1 MNQKRTNKNTSTTR
15 SQSNSKTSEKKTTA
29 RKSKNKVS
37 SNTALFLSLVVLLLC
52 VVMLAISFAFTQK
65 ATSTPSS
72 VPVVAK
78 ENTSSN
84 VKSNATT
91 SNSVSIEKEKSP
103 SVKTQTKET
112 SSKTKVTSSSSKQ
125 TEKTQSTKNQAVKTE
140 TPKTTVTNKTT
151 QQSSTQK
158 TATPKSSVQNSVSK
172 SASVQIT
179 QNKVESKENIVTP
192 TKKVADIYIVLDDG
206 GHNLSHLKPFLD
218 LKIPLTI
225 AVLPNLAYSKQS
237 ANLTVQ
243 YGKTLILHQP
253 MQAINLSTDPGPNAI
268 MPQMSAD
275 QIRSLVSENLDSL
288 GVKIGLNNH
297 EGSLITADTYAMKAV
312 MEVCKSRGMF
322 FLDSRTNS
330 QSVCKSVASE
340 YGVKLYERNIFLD
353 NTPNQDD
360 MIAMFKSGIEIAK
373 KNGSVVM
380 IGHVWSGKNLAD
392 VLQKMYDEFTPQ
404 GFIFGELK

>member
-1 MNQKRTNKNTSTTR
+1 MEQKKTNKTS
-15 SQSNSKTSEKKTTA
+15 SK
-29 RKSKNKVS
+29 KSKRKNKVS
-37 SNTALFLSLVVLLLC
+37 SNTALFLSLAVLLLC
-52 VVMLAISFAFTQK
+52 VVMLTISFVLTQK
-65 ATSTPSS
+65 TTSTPSS

-78 ENTSSN
+78 ESSNTNTS
-84 VKSNATT
+84 K
-91 SNSVSIEKEKSP
+91 SVSTEKEKSS
-103 SVKTQTKET
+103 SVKTQPKEN
-112 SSKTKVTSSSSKQ
+112 SSKTKVETSSSKQ

-172 SASVQIT
+172 SASVQTT

-192 TKKVADIYIVLDDG
+192 TKKVADVYIVLDDG

-268 MPQMSAD
+268 LPQMSSD

-297 EGSLITADTYAMKAV
+297 EGSLITADTYAMKTV

-360 MIAMFKSGIEIAK
+360 MIAMFKSGIEYAK
-373 KNGSVVM
+373 KNVSVVM

>member
-1 MNQKRTNKNTSTTR
+1 MEKKQKTNKTS
-15 SQSNSKTSEKKTTA
+15 SK
-29 RKSKNKVS
+29 KSKRKNKVS
-37 SNTALFLSLVVLLLC
+37 SNTALFLSLAVLLLC
-52 VVMLAISFAFTQK
+52 VVMLALSFVFTQK
-65 ATSTPSS
+65 TTSNPSS

-78 ENTSSN
+78 ESLNT
-84 VKSNATT
+84 TT
-91 SNSVSIEKEKSP
+91 SKSVSTEKEKSS
-103 SVKTQTKET
+103 SVKIQPKEN
-112 SSKTKVTSSSSKQ
+112 SSKTKVESSSSKQ
-125 TEKTQSTKNQAVKTE
+125 SEKTQSVKSQTVKTE
-140 TPKTTVTNKTT
+140 TPKTTVANTTT
-151 QQSSTQK
+151 QQSSTQNTVTQK
-158 TATPKSSVQNSVSK
+158 TTPQKNSVQGSQSSVV
-172 SASVQIT
+172 V
-179 QNKVESKENIVTP
+179 KENEKITTP
-192 TKKVADIYIVLDDG
+192 TKKVADVYIVLDDG

-243 YGKTLILHQP
+243 YGKNLILHQP
-253 MQAINLSTDPGPNAI
+253 MQAVNLSTDPGPNAI
-268 MPQMSAD
+268 MPQMSAEE
-275 QIRSLVSENLDSL
+275 IRSLVNENLDSL

-297 EGSLITADTYAMKAV
+297 EGSLITADTFAMKAV

-330 QSVCKSVASE
+330 QSVCKNVASE

-353 NTPNQDD
+353 NTPNQSD
-360 MIAMFKSGIEIAK
+360 MIAMFKSGIEYAK

-392 VLQKMYDEFTPQ
+392 VLQKMYDEYYPQ

>member
-1 MNQKRTNKNTSTTR
+1 MEKKQKTNKTS
-15 SQSNSKTSEKKTTA
+15 SK
-29 RKSKNKVS
+29 KSKRKNKVS
-37 SNTALFLSLVVLLLC
+37 SNTALFLSLAVLLLC
-52 VVMLAISFAFTQK
+52 VVMLALSFVFTQK
-65 ATSTPSS
+65 TTSNPSS

-78 ENTSSN
+78 ESSN
-84 VKSNATT
+84 TTT
-91 SNSVSIEKEKSP
+91 SKSVSTEKEKSS
-103 SVKTQTKET
+103 SVKTQPKET
-112 SSKTKVTSSSSKQ
+112 SSKTKVESSSSKQ
-125 TEKTQSTKNQAVKTE
+125 SEKTQSVKSQTVKTE
-140 TPKTTVTNKTT
+140 TPKTTVANTTT
-151 QQSSTQK
+151 QQSSTQNTVTQK
-158 TATPKSSVQNSVSK
+158 TTPQKNSVQNSQS
-172 SASVQIT
+172 SV
-179 QNKVESKENIVTP
+179 VVKENEKITTP
-192 TKKVADIYIVLDDG
+192 TKKVADVYIVLDDG

-243 YGKTLILHQP
+243 YGKNLILHQP
-253 MQAINLSTDPGPNAI
+253 MQAVNLSTDPGPNAI
-268 MPQMSAD
+268 MPEMSAE
-275 QIRSLVSENLDSL
+275 QIRSLVSENIDSL

-297 EGSLITADTYAMKAV
+297 EGSLITADTFAMKAV

-330 QSVCKSVASE
+330 QSVCKNVASE

-353 NTPNQDD
+353 NTPNQSD
-360 MIAMFKSGIEIAK
+360 MIAMFKSGIEYAK

-392 VLQKMYDEFTPQ
+392 VLQKMYDEYYPQ